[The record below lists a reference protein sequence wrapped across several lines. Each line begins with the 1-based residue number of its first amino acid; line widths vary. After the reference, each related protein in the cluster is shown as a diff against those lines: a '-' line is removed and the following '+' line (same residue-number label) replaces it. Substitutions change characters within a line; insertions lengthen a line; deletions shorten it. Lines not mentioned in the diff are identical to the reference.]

1 VEFVWDEE
9 SMTPQENQANI
20 DFAKKFLLKYEFK
33 LMKLMDWNVMLPT
46 PLDFLRHSFQF
57 AALFE
62 GSLYNSDL
70 PDMLFDSRYE
80 RGADTVLHQKYDTMM
95 FAQAA
100 AIIDRAVMDYH
111 SLNFL
116 GSQIA
121 AAVFWMIYPKRGPKG
136 TFFSPFVSIF
146 NTILFLR
153 LPRKGSLSVYW
164 IFFGS
169 TW

>member
-1 VEFVWDEE
+1 
-9 SMTPQENQANI
+9 MTPQENQANI